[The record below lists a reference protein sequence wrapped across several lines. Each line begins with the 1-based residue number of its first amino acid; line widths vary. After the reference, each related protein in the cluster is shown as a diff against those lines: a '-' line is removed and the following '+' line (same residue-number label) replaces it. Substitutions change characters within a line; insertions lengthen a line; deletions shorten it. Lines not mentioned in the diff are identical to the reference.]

1 MSPTAAEYNAK
12 VIDELRGIEGRVG
25 GVLEGTPLLVTQGTT
40 RTAGP
45 LPSISAMHL
54 ASVTAAG

>member
-25 GVLEGTPLLVTQGTT
+25 GVLEGTPLLAT
-40 RTAGP
+40 
-45 LPSISAMHL
+45 
-54 ASVTAAG
+54 